1 MYYSDKPISS
11 TSDDLL
17 KRGGFAK
24 LLANTI
30 FSLNREDTFT
40 VGVFGKWGSGKTSVV
55 KMMLQELEQMQTST
69 EKNDEI
75 IVVHFEPWN
84 FTDTNQLLNQFFAR
98 LANEF
103 RSKGDASLKVVGD
116 ALKKYSDAFS
126 LAELIPDLGI
136 ASKVISILGKNS
148 AEMLGKFLKKRVDA
162 NDVQTQ
168 KEYVISLLQKQS
180 KRILVV
186 IDDIDRLSNEQI
198 RHVFQL
204 VTSVARFPNTTYL
217 LVFDK
222 DIVVK
227 ALEQVQEG
235 SGEDY
240 LEKIIQM
247 PIQIPDIQRPAL
259 RQILFNRLNEIL
271 QIHSDV
277 NFMESYWQ
285 TIYTPCVDPFI
296 KQIRDVNRLC
306 NAIEFKLSAISGE
319 VDYADIIS
327 ITALENGMPAIYEW
341 VKRNKALLT
350 GEGNRFNFGT
360 SNKKPHEWCKFYE
373 EQFNALLVGK
383 SSVRADQNN
392 VDFALNYLSY
402 IFPSFGQ
409 KIGKTYQSV
418 DTDHLRKNN
427 RIAHPDKFDRYF
439 HLTVDYIDFR
449 KADIQTAIQVMS
461 VEEFSAF
468 LIEADREESG
478 YEFLEEVNA
487 KINDILPERVD
498 ILIQALLLT
507 AGRLDSRSDRSMFS
521 LRTQDKAEFIICDL
535 LERIPVQKRLQYMLT
550 TIASANCEV
559 LTVLAHI
566 INLFE
571 LAHGRLA
578 ANGKERT
585 GLHKLITAE
594 DIPAIENAFVKRTK
608 ELLETTSLFLFGKW
622 RMVLYLL
629 ECFDA
634 DFTTGYLCL
643 ELKRD
648 ESIVR
653 YLENSVSKWIGA
665 GISYEVNKTYEKYLA
680 KDRILQAIE
689 NQKSNGNLYQL
700 PLEVQYASVAFSIYA
715 TDETIGHHGVSQE
728 SIEEVLTQWKTSNSN
743 S

>member
-285 TIYTPCVDPFI
+285 TIYMYHTMPF
-296 KQIRDVNRLC
+296 
-306 NAIEFKLSAISGE
+306 
-319 VDYADIIS
+319 
-327 ITALENGMPAIYEW
+327 
-341 VKRNKALLT
+341 LL
-350 GEGNRFNFGT
+350 
-360 SNKKPHEWCKFYE
+360 
-373 EQFNALLVGK
+373 
-383 SSVRADQNN
+383 
-392 VDFALNYLSY
+392 
-402 IFPSFGQ
+402 
-409 KIGKTYQSV
+409 
-418 DTDHLRKNN
+418 
-427 RIAHPDKFDRYF
+427 
-439 HLTVDYIDFR
+439 
-449 KADIQTAIQVMS
+449 
-461 VEEFSAF
+461 
-468 LIEADREESG
+468 
-478 YEFLEEVNA
+478 
-487 KINDILPERVD
+487 
-498 ILIQALLLT
+498 
-507 AGRLDSRSDRSMFS
+507 
-521 LRTQDKAEFIICDL
+521 
-535 LERIPVQKRLQYMLT
+535 
-550 TIASANCEV
+550 
-559 LTVLAHI
+559 
-566 INLFE
+566 
-571 LAHGRLA
+571 
-578 ANGKERT
+578 
-585 GLHKLITAE
+585 
-594 DIPAIENAFVKRTK
+594 
-608 ELLETTSLFLFGKW
+608 
-622 RMVLYLL
+622 
-629 ECFDA
+629 
-634 DFTTGYLCL
+634 
-643 ELKRD
+643 
-648 ESIVR
+648 
-653 YLENSVSKWIGA
+653 
-665 GISYEVNKTYEKYLA
+665 
-680 KDRILQAIE
+680 
-689 NQKSNGNLYQL
+689 
-700 PLEVQYASVAFSIYA
+700 
-715 TDETIGHHGVSQE
+715 
-728 SIEEVLTQWKTSNSN
+728 
-743 S
+743 

>member
-1 MYYSDKPISS
+1 MYYSDKPIASNA
-11 TSDDLL
+11 DDLL
-17 KRGGFAK
+17 KRSSFSK

-30 FSLNREDTFT
+30 FSLNRDDTFT

-55 KMMLQELEQMQTST
+55 KMMLQELENTQAAA
-69 EKNDEI
+69 EKDDQI

-103 RSKGDASLKVVGD
+103 RSKGDASLKLVGD
-116 ALKKYSDAFS
+116 ALEKYSDAFS
-126 LAELIPDLGI
+126 LAELIPNLGI
-136 ASKVISILGKNS
+136 AAKIISFFGKNS
-148 AEMLGKFLKKRVDA
+148 AEAMGKFLKKRIDA
-162 NDVQTQ
+162 NDVQSQ

-222 DIVVK
+222 EIVVK

-247 PIQIPDIQRPAL
+247 PIQIPDIQRTAL
-259 RQILFNRLNEIL
+259 RQILFNRLDEIL
-271 QIHSDV
+271 KNYTDV
-277 NFMESYWQ
+277 NFSESYWNS
-285 TIYTPCVDPFI
+285 IYSPCVDPFI
-296 KQIRDVNRLC
+296 KHIRDVNRLC

-319 VDYADIIS
+319 VDFADIVA
-327 ITALENGMPAIYEW
+327 ITALENGMSAIYEW
-341 VKRNKALLT
+341 TKKNKALLT
-350 GEGNRFNFGT
+350 GESNQFEFGT
-360 SNKKPHEWCKFYE
+360 PDKKPHEWCEFYE
-373 EQFNALLVGK
+373 EQFSILLAGK
-383 SSVRADQNN
+383 SSVSVDQNN

-402 IFPSFGQ
+402 IFPIFGK

-418 DTDHLRKNN
+418 DRDQLRRNN

-449 KADIQTAIQVMS
+449 KTDIQTAIQGMS
-461 VEEFSAF
+461 IKEFSEF
-468 LIEADREESG
+468 LMEADREGSG

-487 KINDILPERVD
+487 KIHDILPERID
-498 ILIQALLLT
+498 ILIQALLFT
-507 AGRLDSRSDRSMFS
+507 AGKLDNQSDRNMFS

-535 LERIPVQKRLQYMLT
+535 LERIPIQERLRYILT
-550 TIASANCEV
+550 TIASANCEA

-566 INLFE
+566 INLIE

-578 ANGKERT
+578 AKGNERT

-594 DIPAIENAFVKRTK
+594 DIPTIENAFMDRVKA
-608 ELLETTSLFLFGKW
+608 LLETTSLFLFGKW
-622 RMVLYLL
+622 RMVLYLMG
-629 ECFDA
+629 CFDA
-634 DFTTGYLCL
+634 EFTASYLCL
-643 ELKRD
+643 ELQQD

-653 YLENSVSKWIGA
+653 YLEDSVSKWIGA
-665 GISYEVNKTYEKYLA
+665 GISYEVNKTYEKYLT
-680 KDRILQAIE
+680 KDRVLQAIE
-689 NQKSNGNLYQL
+689 SQKANGNLYQL
-700 PLEVQYASVAFSIYA
+700 PIEVQYASVAFSIYSI
-715 TDETIGHHGVSQE
+715 DETMGDHGISQE
-728 SIEEVLTQWKTSNSN
+728 SIKKVLDQWKRLNSDL
-743 S
+743 